1 MAASPRDPDG
11 RKRKCGLELAPG
23 WCFPGASSRQ
33 LYQTWTVTL
42 RIGIHSGT
50 LPFTGEPPAAPP
62 SRPAPSL
69 PCSFAGLSLPR
80 RSQRRSPPC
89 VTTGAGVR
97 PSGGSPQ
104 RRPLYARLPRG
115 SNLSFLCSNG
125 GKLRRHPNTEACRP
139 PEGCSDHIEEGRP
152 WRQRV
157 PVSFRKLL
165 LKSDHRGSQRRA
177 GSPQR
182 AG

>member
-1 MAASPRDPDG
+1 MTPDG

-23 WCFPGASSRQ
+23 GCFLGASSCQ
-33 LYQTWTVTL
+33 LYQRWTVTQ
-42 RIGIHSGT
+42 RIGTHSGT

-62 SRPAPSL
+62 SRPLPSL
-69 PCSFAGLSLPR
+69 PCLFAGLSLPR
-80 RSQRRSPPC
+80 RSQRRPPPPSPRVLTSAPPAASSNVC
-89 VTTGAGVR
+89 HFTHGCLGA
-97 PSGGSPQ
+97 
-104 RRPLYARLPRG
+104 AIW
-115 SNLSFLCSNG
+115 SFLCSNR
-125 GKLRRHPNTEACRP
+125 GKLRIHPNIEVCRP
-139 PEGCSDHIEEGRP
+139 PEGCSDHVEGGRP
-152 WRQRV
+152 RRPPV